1 MNKRSKEG
9 TTRGGD
15 RELVGAII
23 EEGGNNKEKVH
34 YRQR

>member
-1 MNKRSKEG
+1 MNKRSQEG

-15 RELVGAII
+15 RELVGVII
-23 EEGGNNKEKVH
+23 EEVGNNKGKVH